1 MRKIFI
7 ILAMVMGI
15 SIVGAAQESPAKVER
30 NGKVFSQK
38 SVKKAKTEPVV
49 TDFQW
54 EDSKGNQYPILVNP
68 NSGRCFVIK
77 VSGKTGKEYKQY
89 LDADV
94 CKAVCKEVGIA
105 YVEKEGGSK

>member
-1 MRKIFI
+1 MKKLFI
-7 ILAMVMGI
+7 ILMLVMGI
-15 SIVGAAQESPAKVER
+15 SSIGAAQSSDAKVER
-30 NGKVFSQK
+30 NGNVFSQK

-68 NSGRCFVIK
+68 NSGRCFVMK
-77 VSGKTGKEYKQY
+77 TSKKTGKEYKQY

-94 CKAVCKEVGIA
+94 CKAVCKEIGIA
-105 YVEKEGGSK
+105 YVDKEGGTK

>member
-1 MRKIFI
+1 MRKIFV
-7 ILAMVMGI
+7 LLVALMGI
-15 SIVGAAQESPAKVER
+15 CAIGAAQSSDAKVER

-38 SVKKAKTEPVV
+38 SIKKAKTEPIV

-68 NSGRCFVIK
+68 DSGRCFIIK

-105 YVEKEGGSK
+105 YVEKGGTK

>member
-1 MRKIFI
+1 MRKIFL

-15 SIVGAAQESPAKVER
+15 SIVGAAQNSDAKVQRNGNVFSSTKQSKAKVEPM
-30 NGKVFSQK
+30 
-38 SVKKAKTEPVV
+38 AT
-49 TDFQW
+49 TFQW
-54 EDSKGNQYPILVNP
+54 EDAKGVQYPIWVNP

-77 VSGKTGKEYKQY
+77 TSGKTGKEYKQY

-105 YVEKEGGSK
+105 YVEKGGTK

>member
-1 MRKIFI
+1 MKKFFI
-7 ILAMVMGI
+7 LLIALMGI
-15 SIVGAAQESPAKVER
+15 CAMGAAQESPAKVER

-68 NSGRCFVIK
+68 DSGRCFVIK

-89 LDADV
+89 LDAEV
-94 CKAVCKEVGIA
+94 AKQVCKEIGIA
-105 YVEKEGGSK
+105 YVEKEGGTK

>member
-1 MRKIFI
+1 MKKLFI
-7 ILAMVMGI
+7 LLIALMGI
-15 SIVGAAQESPAKVER
+15 CAMGVSQSSDTKVER

-68 NSGRCFVIK
+68 NSGRCFVMK
-77 VSGKTGKEYKQY
+77 TSSKTGKEYKYY
-89 LDADV
+89 LDAEV
-94 CKAVCKEVGIA
+94 AKAICKEMNIA
-105 YVEKEGGSK
+105 YIDKEGGSK

>member
-1 MRKIFI
+1 MRKFFI

-15 SIVGAAQESPAKVER
+15 SIVGAAQSSDAKVER

-68 NSGRCFVIK
+68 DSGRCFVIK

-94 CKAVCKEVGIA
+94 CKTVCKEVGIA
-105 YVEKEGGSK
+105 YVEKGGTK